1 MMNKDEIFAEKLS
14 AMAHP
19 ARLAIVRMLV
29 EAGPDGL
36 PAGQLGKALG
46 IASNALTFH
55 LQKLAN
61 VNLVRSQRSGQF
73 IIYTAIFEALLDV
86 TDYLVGAC
94 CAASTEKCG
103 PRCASSGMPSARE
116 LLNENGDQN
125 HD

>member
-1 MMNKDEIFAEKLS
+1 MKQDELIAEELS

-29 EAGPDGL
+29 KAGPKGL
-36 PAGQLGKALG
+36 PAGQLGKPLG

-61 VNLVRSQRSGQF
+61 VGLVQSQRSGQF
-73 IIYTAIFEALLDV
+73 IIYTAIFEALLDLS
-86 TDYLVGAC
+86 DYLVGAC

-103 PRCASSGMPSARE
+103 PRCASAGSMPTTDHAHRRPTR
-116 LLNENGDQN
+116 
-125 HD
+125 